1 MTDSYNE
8 VKVVENKKIVQ
19 EIEEEERKE
28 KELERLKREQ
38 EDEERKR
45 LKHQEKLKKLEK
57 RNKER
62 TPTSSEKEIVNNAK
76 SDAIKNIYTP
86 PNYPPV
92 DPTASVPIGIY
103 QKQRDID
110 LVEPEEKVKKTKKT
124 KEKAV
129 LSLGEFNGDTQGDFP
144 EAYGDHQVYRVCRDL
159 MLIFFLKERLAR
171 LACIKRTVE
180 DQNPTPPYYSVPR
193 TDVNQ
198 VNLKV
203 FAITFCFSKS
213 DPCCYFLSP
222 SIKDIT
228 FFSWYGYNLIAF
240 VLF

>member
-62 TPTSSEKEIVNNAK
+62 TPTSSEKEIVNNAI
-76 SDAIKNIYTP
+76 SDAIKNVYTP
-86 PNYPPV
+86 PEYPSV

-110 LVEPEEKVKKTKKT
+110 QVEPEEKVKKTKKS

-129 LSLGEFNGDTQGDFP
+129 LSLGEFNGDAQGEFP

-159 MLIFFLKERLAR
+159 M
-171 LACIKRTVE
+171 
-180 DQNPTPPYYSVPR
+180 
-193 TDVNQ
+193 
-198 VNLKV
+198 
-203 FAITFCFSKS
+203 
-213 DPCCYFLSP
+213 
-222 SIKDIT
+222 
-228 FFSWYGYNLIAF
+228 
-240 VLF
+240 

>member
-86 PNYPPV
+86 PDYPVV

-110 LVEPEEKVKKTKKT
+110 QVEPEEKVKKTKKT

-144 EAYGDHQVYRVCRDL
+144 EAYGDHQVYRVC
-159 MLIFFLKERLAR
+159 
-171 LACIKRTVE
+171 
-180 DQNPTPPYYSVPR
+180 
-193 TDVNQ
+193 
-198 VNLKV
+198 
-203 FAITFCFSKS
+203 
-213 DPCCYFLSP
+213 
-222 SIKDIT
+222 
-228 FFSWYGYNLIAF
+228 
-240 VLF
+240 

>member
-28 KELERLKREQ
+28 KEQERLKREQ

-62 TPTSSEKEIVNNAK
+62 TPTSSEKEIINNAK
-76 SDAIKNIYTP
+76 SDALKNTYTP
-86 PNYPPV
+86 PDYPSV

-103 QKQRDID
+103 QKQRDVD
-110 LVEPEEKVKKTKKT
+110 LVEPEEKVKKAKKA

-129 LSLGEFNGDTQGDFP
+129 LSLEEFNGDAQGDFP

-159 MLIFFLKERLAR
+159 MKFLFSQGET
-171 LACIKRTVE
+171 CSPGVHQE
-180 DQNPTPPYYSVPR
+180 D
-193 TDVNQ
+193 
-198 VNLKV
+198 
-203 FAITFCFSKS
+203 C
-213 DPCCYFLSP
+213 
-222 SIKDIT
+222 
-228 FFSWYGYNLIAF
+228 
-240 VLF
+240 